1 MSRVLLVLPS
11 ILVLLLAGCSDDPS
25 TSPRTDIESG
35 DADAAADT
43 DTAGTQDVLPDGAD
57 TPDDVE
63 GDSAQDADTADA
75 VSSDVD
81 AVVEDVHADSDALD
95 VTDSDEMTPDTADV
109 SVPDTSVTAGAR
121 VLLNEV
127 NCEGADFIEL
137 FNAGDEP
144 GSLTGWVV
152 NDDADVESGWTFP
165 ADAVL
170 APGEWAVW
178 YRDEAAGLAG
188 FPFGIK
194 CGAGEDTIR
203 LFDPTGN
210 EVDAWELS
218 SFAFAGAVH
227 GRLPDGGAWGLA
239 AATPGAAN
247 VPFEVPDVDAWF
259 DVAVIRRLD
268 IVIPESSVV
277 NLAAEP
283 RTWTPASLSL
293 PDEEIGPLE
302 IGIRIKGQLGSFRTL
317 DGKSAFRIDLN
328 RYVAGQ
334 TLYGLDELTLNNMVQ
349 DPSVIHEFTAYWIFR
364 EMGIAAPRVTW
375 VQVTVNGTDFGL
387 YLSVEGLNLP
397 MLARWFE
404 STSHLYEGAYGQDL
418 FVGDVEGLE
427 VDEGSETDRSDVLV
441 LANLLET
448 EGIEGFY
455 DATTELIDWAQVVRM
470 LATEVWIGHWDGYG
484 PYRNNY
490 YFHFDGAGRFSLLPW
505 GTDQTFSDYLRIL
518 RGEGLVFQA
527 CIANEECRLDYAD
540 ALRDVSGL
548 VTTSDLVSIVERQAE
563 FLRDAFIADT
573 RREYDLGAHDSVV
586 QETLNFLRN
595 RAESVNTELDCYFG
609 PNPDP
614 DGDGFLCDSDC
625 APENADIYPGALDI
639 CGDGIDQ
646 DCNGYADDD
655 LSCPDCISAT
665 ISTGTYLFCP
675 TARNFDQALAHCAA
689 NGAIPLR
696 ITSAVENSA
705 VWEAAG
711 AVRYQWWW
719 LALDDRLEEGV
730 FRHPDGSVADVF
742 FWADGEPNNAGDS
755 ENCAHFYGSEQW
767 NDIFCD
773 AAMGVICEMPE

>member
-1 MSRVLLVLPS
+1 MSRTLVVLPS
-11 ILVLLLAGCSDDPS
+11 VLVFLLTGCADDSATAPVDDASSSDADAGAGDTSDNADVA
-25 TSPRTDIESG
+25 DDAGDVSG
-35 DADAAADT
+35 DA
-43 DTAGTQDVLPDGAD
+43 GAD
-57 TPDDVE
+57 AESDVADVSSVDVATDAETPDTPGAD
-63 GDSAQDADTADA
+63 DIAPDA
-75 VSSDVD
+75 
-81 AVVEDVHADSDALD
+81 ED
-95 VTDSDEMTPDTADV
+95 VTDTETAAPV
-109 SVPDTSVTAGAR
+109 GPR

-144 GSLTGWVV
+144 GSLAGWVV
-152 NDDADVESGWTFP
+152 NDDTDSESGWLLP

-178 YRDEAAGLAG
+178 YRDEDAAVAG

-194 CGAGEDTIR
+194 CGEGEDTIR
-203 LFDPTGN
+203 LFDPAGT

-218 SFAFAGAVH
+218 SLAFAGAVH
-227 GRLPDGGAWGLA
+227 GRLPDGGEWGIA

-247 VPFEVPDVDAWF
+247 VPFEIPDVDAWF
-259 DVAVIRRLD
+259 DVAVIRHLD
-268 IVIPESSVV
+268 IVIPDSSVT

-283 RTWTPASLSL
+283 RTWTPATLSL

-397 MLARWFE
+397 MLSRWYE

-418 FVGDVEGLE
+418 FVGDVAGLE
-427 VDEGSETDRSDVLV
+427 VDEGSESDRSDVLA

-448 EGIEGFY
+448 EGVEGFY
-455 DATTELIDWAQVVRM
+455 EATAELIDWDQVVRM
-470 LATEVWIGHWDGYG
+470 LAIEVWIGHWDGYG

-490 YFHFDGAGRFSLLPW
+490 YFHFDGAGRFTILPW
-505 GTDQTFSDYLRIL
+505 GTDQTFSDYLQIL

-527 CIANEECRLDYAD
+527 CMANEDCRLNYAD
-540 ALRDVSGL
+540 ALRDVSDL
-548 VTTSDLVSIVERQAE
+548 VTTSDLVSIVEYQAE

-573 RREYDLGAHDSVV
+573 RREYDLGSHDAVV
-586 QETLNFLRN
+586 EETLNFLRN
-595 RAESVNTELDCYFG
+595 RGESVNAELDCYFG
-609 PNPDP
+609 ANPDP
-614 DGDGFLCDSDC
+614 DGDGFLCASDC
-625 APENADIYPGALDI
+625 APDDGDIYPGALDI

-646 DCNGYADDD
+646 DCNGYVDDD
-655 LSCPDCISAT
+655 FSCPDCVTST

-675 TARNFDQALAHCAA
+675 TARNFDQALEHCAA
-689 NGAIPLR
+689 NGAAPVR
-696 ITSAVENSA
+696 ITSEAENTA
-705 VWEAAG
+705 VWEAAI
-711 AVRYQWWW
+711 AVRPQWWW
-719 LALDDRLEEGV
+719 IALNDRAEEGV
-730 FRHPDGSVADVF
+730 FLGPDGEVAEF
-742 FWADGEPNNAGDS
+742 FVWADGEPNNSGDD
-755 ENCAHFYGSEQW
+755 ENCVHFYDGERW
-767 NDIFCD
+767 NDISCD
-773 AAMGVICEMPE
+773 AAMGVICEVTE